1 MGEKNKKKYSTFFRE
16 KFSFLFNNSNNIEL
30 KGANKGQNKKP
41 ITISIKIK
49 LIIILALFALIPLF
63 IVSAISFSV
72 SKKALYTT
80 SQQLSSELVKQT
92 ALNLNSFIKE
102 KENSISKLV
111 VVDIMQQRFLDQYFS
126 NDLVE
131 KVKATKRIEEQMIY
145 LHTMDSSIGNISI
158 VFNDK
163 TVFGT
168 ITELSREI
176 LNSYDYELAKDAC
189 YWKTD
194 LEETD
199 GNILLIRSANN
210 SKNETVANVV
220 AIIKPDEVRNLLT
233 EIELLENSNVYI
245 TDSKGNL
252 LFNDDENK
260 TTLDEYIQNV
270 IDPQVDFG
278 FTTASGK
285 LITYT
290 TLSNGWLL
298 ITEIPQVS
306 LTSQLNTA
314 LILVIS
320 LVAITALLSII
331 IGILVSRGFLNPVIK
346 LMKLMKQ
353 AEQGDLTVYI
363 EEKTNDEIGMLCK
376 SFNNMIRN
384 ISNLIKKN
392 KEVISVILDSSKIL
406 RTSTEHSATT
416 FQQLSIS
423 MEEIAKGTRQQAEDA
438 TQGAYV
444 MSNLSDSIQNVL
456 ERTQLIF
463 NKNKGAEE
471 IIENATESM
480 DLLNSSV
487 SSSINF
493 SHVINDRILELSA
506 LNNTIEDIIMLVD
519 SISEQTDLLALNAAI
534 EAARAGEVGKGFAVV
549 AQEVRRLAEQS
560 KASTANVRRTL
571 EIIKDKTS
579 DVVRLVEESDDI
591 FNKQELCVKKAQE
604 AFAYVINNLKNMSV
618 DIEEINL
625 KMRQMEGL
633 REETTNKIGN
643 IATVSEE
650 FAACTQEA
658 NMISEEQK
666 TVVENLYD
674 LSDKLARSVE
684 MLNHTIQEFKVI

>member
-1 MGEKNKKKYSTFFRE
+1 
-16 KFSFLFNNSNNIEL
+16 
-30 KGANKGQNKKP
+30 
-41 ITISIKIK
+41 
-49 LIIILALFALIPLF
+49 
-63 IVSAISFSV
+63 
-72 SKKALYTT
+72 
-80 SQQLSSELVKQT
+80 
-92 ALNLNSFIKE
+92 
-102 KENSISKLV
+102 
-111 VVDIMQQRFLDQYFS
+111 
-126 NDLVE
+126 
-131 KVKATKRIEEQMIY
+131 MIY

-220 AIIKPDEVRNLLT
+220 TIIKPDEVRNLLT

-278 FTTASGK
+278 LQLLSGK

-423 MEEIAKGTRQQAEDA
+423 MEEIAK
-438 TQGAYV
+438 
-444 MSNLSDSIQNVL
+444 
-456 ERTQLIF
+456 
-463 NKNKGAEE
+463 
-471 IIENATESM
+471 
-480 DLLNSSV
+480 
-487 SSSINF
+487 
-493 SHVINDRILELSA
+493 
-506 LNNTIEDIIMLVD
+506 
-519 SISEQTDLLALNAAI
+519 EQD
-534 EAARAGEVGKGFAVV
+534 
-549 AQEVRRLAEQS
+549 
-560 KASTANVRRTL
+560 
-571 EIIKDKTS
+571 
-579 DVVRLVEESDDI
+579 
-591 FNKQELCVKKAQE
+591 NKQKMQLKVPMLCLIYLIV
-604 AFAYVINNLKNMSV
+604 Y
-618 DIEEINL
+618 
-625 KMRQMEGL
+625 KM
-633 REETTNKIGN
+633 
-643 IATVSEE
+643 
-650 FAACTQEA
+650 C
-658 NMISEEQK
+658 
-666 TVVENLYD
+666 
-674 LSDKLARSVE
+674 
-684 MLNHTIQEFKVI
+684 